1 MEKSQEILYHID
13 ELYTQKPSEEAVL
26 RHCEE
31 NPTRY
36 QAWVDAFKDYDLS
49 DVLEAIDS
57 FWEYKNSK
65 SKPNVAQI
73 KAILNAHKTEK
84 SSSSSD
90 TPEMNYFAPA
100 ESLMTRDIEL
110 KCNRHLLAVYKL
122 AVDYITQDLLL
133 EVIPS
138 SEWRKMDFSQKLL
151 LAKKKGLFDRFDE
164 VLVYVCK
171 LNYGKEYQF
180 ESESILENANKR
192 TGKTF
197 EDGVNLLANHWRM

>member
-1 MEKSQEILYHID
+1 MEKAQEILFHID
-13 ELYTQKPSEEAVL
+13 ELYTQKPSEDAVL

-49 DVLEAIDS
+49 DVLEAIDN

-84 SSSSSD
+84 SSSASD
-90 TPEMNYFAPA
+90 TPEVKYFAPA
-100 ESLMTRDIEL
+100 ESLLARDIEL
-110 KCNRHLLAVYKL
+110 KRNRHLLAVYKL
-122 AVDYITQDLLL
+122 AVNYIIQDMLL
-133 EVIPS
+133 EHIPLN
-138 SEWRKMDFSQKLL
+138 EWRKMDFSERVSQ
-151 LAKKKGLFDRFDE
+151 ARKKGLFNHFDE

-171 LNYGKEYQF
+171 ANYGKEYQF
-180 ESESILENANKR
+180 ESETMIENS
-192 TGKTF
+192 KTRNNSKI
-197 EDGVNLLANHWRM
+197 EDGINILASQWRV

>member
-1 MEKSQEILYHID
+1 LK
-13 ELYTQKPSEEAVL
+13 
-26 RHCEE
+26 
-31 NPTRY
+31 NPVHY

-84 SSSSSD
+84 NISTSD
-90 TPEMNYFAPA
+90 TPEFNCYAPA

-110 KCNRHLLAVYKL
+110 KRNRHLLSIYKL
-122 AVDYITQDLLL
+122 AVDYVTKDLLL

-138 SEWRKMDFSQKLL
+138 SEWRKMDFSQRVA

-164 VLVYVCK
+164 ALVYVCK

-192 TGKTF
+192 TGMTF
-197 EDGVNLLANHWRM
+197 EDATNILANHWRM

>member
-1 MEKSQEILYHID
+1 MEKAQEILYHID

-84 SSSSSD
+84 ADLASND
-90 TPEMNYFAPA
+90 PEMNYFAPA
-100 ESLMTRDIEL
+100 ELLMSRDIEL
-110 KCNRHLLAVYKL
+110 KRNRHSLTVYKL

-133 EVIPS
+133 EMIPN
-138 SEWRKMDFSQKLL
+138 SEWRKMDFSQRVA
-151 LAKKKGLFDRFDE
+151 LAKKKGLFNRFDE
-164 VLVYVCK
+164 ALVYVCK
-171 LNYGKEYQF
+171 LNYGKEYQY
-180 ESESILENANKR
+180 ESEQMLENANKR
-192 TGKTF
+192 TERTF
-197 EDGVNLLANHWRM
+197 EDGVNLLASQWRM